1 MSAAIQERDDVRH
14 VIVIASTDNDCG
26 LGYLIGFDGVTH
38 MKIVKRFGP
47 LDFIP
52 YIEVWRG
59 DRLWAEIPQHNT
71 LSVEFLP

>member
-1 MSAAIQERDDVRH
+1 MTSEIQERDDVFW
-14 VIVIASTDNDCG
+14 VLVAAPTEGDCG
-26 LGYLIGFDGVTH
+26 LGYRIGFEGVTQ

-71 LSVEFLP
+71 LSVEFQP

>member
-1 MSAAIQERDDVRH
+1 MAEIQERDDVRMAL
-14 VIVIASTDNDCG
+14 VVAATDNDCG
-26 LGYLIGFDGVTH
+26 LAYVIGFDGVTQI
-38 MKIVKRFGP
+38 KVVKRFGP

-71 LSVEFLP
+71 LSVEFQP